1 MAVTYSTYDAKARF
15 SEILRKVRSGQHVTI
30 SHRGLVIAEIRPIY
44 GEVGVEAAL
53 QALEDRGVVG
63 RAAAP
68 IGPLALLAKKPGALT
83 RFLKSRE

>member
-44 GEVGVEAAL
+44 GDQGTEAAL
-53 QALEDRGVVG
+53 QSLEDRGIVAP
-63 RAAAP
+63 AAAP
-68 IGPLALLAKKPGALT
+68 SAPLAPLARKPGSLA
-83 RFLKSRE
+83 RFLQSRE